1 MGERLDGFNRRGFG
15 EIVDGFIDLQLLQR
29 GLLGGK
35 RFAGR
40 LVGAIGGEPDAVADG
55 EDVVVGWNEV
65 DGAFSAAVEAVLLV
79 VADADHDAQQAA
91 VIMLLVAQRAENG
104 AGIVLVDLGD
114 AVFDV
119 IRCRYAV
126 HFQLGFGAVH
136 LFAKRAEN
144 DIAGGGIGSARE
156 RRQGT
161 RRIDHEIQRTAPE
174 GRLNLAQRFSAGQS
188 AAETQ
193 VPQGRSRSLA
203 HAEAL
208 RHQNQA

>member
-1 MGERLDGFNRRGFG
+1 MASTGEALAKSSDGL
-15 EIVDGFIDLQLLQR
+15 IDFQLLQG

-40 LVGAIGGEPDAVADG
+40 FVGAIGGEPDAVADG

-65 DGAFSAAVEAVLLV
+65 DGAFSGAVEAVLLV

-119 IRCRYAV
+119 IRRRLRCPFSAWLWSGPFLREARAAQ
-126 HFQLGFGAVH
+126 HRRTPSRRRARKLTGC
-136 LFAKRAEN
+136 RAESHTPLR
-144 DIAGGGIGSARE
+144 IQH
-156 RRQGT
+156 RRG
-161 RRIDHEIQRTAPE
+161 D
-174 GRLNLAQRFSAGQS
+174 RL
-188 AAETQ
+188 AALQ
-193 VPQGRSRSLA
+193 VA
-203 HAEAL
+203 
-208 RHQNQA
+208 